1 MSHLYTE
8 VRGSGPALVLLHG
21 WGLNLRIWD
30 GLAAALCDRFRI
42 IAVDLPGHGRSTWL
56 PERSSLGEQ
65 AEQVRDTVAGIA
77 DEYSLLGWSLGGQ
90 IALWLAAGDAQSA
103 ARGARAA
110 GTAQSAT
117 RTAGTATSPARA
129 RPTPAT
135 LALRRLVLVAATP
148 RFIATADWPHGAP
161 AERLAAQAGG
171 LRSDYR
177 RTVSDFLE
185 LQVRGSADG
194 GEALAQLRAALFQ
207 HGFAASTPPPALS
220 PYGVAASS
228 PPPAQAEAAAPNPAT
243 DRDSDSCNPVTGPSA
258 LLGLNIAA
266 LARGLELL
274 RDSDLRPLLPEITVP
289 ALVIAGQYDRVIHPA
304 ASHALADA
312 LPNAR
317 YVEVRRAAHAPFLSH
332 LPEFSALISDFLLRP

>member
-1 MSHLYTE
+1 MSPLYTE

-42 IAVDLPGHGRSTWL
+42 IALDLPGHGRSVWL
-56 PERSSLGEQ
+56 PERSSLEEQ
-65 AEQVRDTVAGIA
+65 AAQVRETVAGIA
-77 DEYSLLGWSLGGQ
+77 GEYSLLGWSLGGQ
-90 IALWLAAGDAQSA
+90 IALRLAAGDAQSA
-103 ARGARAA
+103 ARAARTG
-110 GTAQSAT
+110 GTARSAT
-117 RTAGTATSPARA
+117 RSAANAPSPARTG
-129 RPTPAT
+129 PTPAAS
-135 LALRRLVLVAATP
+135 ALRRLVLVAATA
-148 RFIATADWPHGAP
+148 RFIAAPDWPHGAP
-161 AERLAAQAGG
+161 AERLAAQSRG
-171 LRSDYR
+171 LRSDHR

-194 GEALAQLRAALFQ
+194 GEALERLRAALFQ
-207 HGFAASTPPPALS
+207 HGSAPGASRPPRT
-220 PYGVAASS
+220 GVAD
-228 PPPAQAEAAAPNPAT
+228 PGLAA
-243 DRDSDSCNPVTGPSA
+243 DRDGDSRNSADGLSD
-258 LLGLNIAA
+258 LRGLDIAA

-317 YVEVRRAAHAPFLSH
+317 YVEIRRAAHAPFLSH
-332 LPEFSALISDFLLRP
+332 LPELGPLISDFLLQT